1 MKFKLNEK
9 SGGVAIELGP
19 KECQLPTPEGSS
31 GQESIAVFSL
41 KRILVPVDFS
51 DCSKKAL
58 QYAVRF
64 ARQFSAELTLLHV
77 VPRYPAVPEMGPID
91 LETVQDGRT
100 QLEIVRLTIGDLA
113 TCHTLLRTG
122 TPHMEIVE
130 AAKAQDIDLIILA
143 THGHKGL
150 TRVLL
155 GSTAE
160 RVVRQAPC
168 PVLVVREK
176 EREFLAKKLKE
187 SSE

>member
-1 MKFKLNEK
+1 MKFKPNDK

-19 KECQLPTPEGSS
+19 QECQLPTPEGSP
-31 GQESIAVFSL
+31 GQESLAVFSL
-41 KRILVPVDFS
+41 KKILVPVDFS

-64 ARQFSAELTLLHV
+64 ARQFGAELTLLHV
-77 VPRYPAVPEMGPID
+77 VPRYPAIPEMGPID
-91 LETVQDGRT
+91 VETVQDGRT
-100 QLEIVRLTIGDLA
+100 QLEVVRLTIGDLA
-113 TCHTLLRTG
+113 PCDTLLRTG
-122 TPHMEIVE
+122 TPYMEIVE
-130 AAKAQDIDLIILA
+130 AAKEQSIDLIIIA

-150 TRVLL
+150 THVIL

-176 EREFLAKKLKE
+176 EREFLQKHLG
-187 SSE
+187 SQSE

>member
-19 KECQLPTPEGSS
+19 NECQLPTPADSA
-31 GQESIAVFSL
+31 GQESPAVFSL
-41 KRILVPVDFS
+41 KKILVPVDFS
-51 DCSKKAL
+51 ECSKKGL

-64 ARQFSAELTLLHV
+64 ARQFEAELTLLHV

-91 LETVQDGRT
+91 VETVQDGRT
-100 QLEIVRLTIGDLA
+100 QLEVVRLTIGDLA
-113 TCHTLLRTG
+113 TCRTLLRTG

-130 AAKAQDIDLIILA
+130 VAKEQSIDLIILA

-150 TRVLL
+150 TRAIL

-160 RVVRQAPC
+160 RVVRHAPC
-168 PVLVVREK
+168 PVMVVREK
-176 EREFLAKKLKE
+176 
-187 SSE
+187 

>member
-1 MKFKLNEK
+1 MKFKPNE

-19 KECQLPTPEGSS
+19 KECQLPMPEGSPDE
-31 GQESIAVFSL
+31 ESMAIFSL

-58 QYAVRF
+58 EYAARF
-64 ARQFSAELTLLHV
+64 ARQFGAELTLLHV

-91 LETVQDGRT
+91 VETLQEGRA
-100 QLEIVRLTIGDLA
+100 QLEVVRLTIGDLA
-113 TCHTLLRTG
+113 PCDTLLRTG
-122 TPHMEIVE
+122 TPHMKIIE
-130 AAKAQDIDLIILA
+130 AAKEQSIDLIIIA

-155 GSTAE
+155 GSTTE
-160 RVVRQAPC
+160 RVVREAPC

-176 EREFLAKKLKE
+176 EREFLQQD
-187 SSE
+187 

>member
-1 MKFKLNEK
+1 MKFKPNEK
-9 SGGVAIELGP
+9 SGGGVAIELGP
-19 KECQLPTPEGSS
+19 NECQLPTPEVSP
-31 GQESIAVFSL
+31 GQEPLAVFSL
-41 KRILVPVDFS
+41 KKILVPLDFS

-64 ARQFSAELTLLHV
+64 ARQFEAEITLLHV

-91 LETVQDGRT
+91 VETLQDGRA
-100 QLEIVRLTIGDLA
+100 QLEVVRLTIGDLA
-113 TCHTLLRTG
+113 PCHTLLRTG
-122 TPHMEIVE
+122 TPYTEIVE
-130 AAKAQDIDLIILA
+130 AAKDQTMDLIVIA

-150 TRVLL
+150 TRAIL

-176 EREFLAKKLKE
+176 EHEFLQQ
-187 SSE
+187 S